1 MLDLSDKKTT
11 RLAAGY
17 VLACLALCLVY
28 LGFDLR
34 RSWTESLLRLETHAS
49 GAAKWLDR
57 GLETAADAMTMTA
70 AAGADACRAG
80 SVDWAALGG
89 LTNVPINRIHITSTK
104 GKMCDWV
111 RPVAATQEPCSAIIG
126 THNLLVERE
135 LNGIRATATVSV
147 SCLLMPFALA
157 IEDISMA
164 LEPLAGGV
172 QNGARHSEN
181 THVTIASRDWPLQ
194 VTVHAPTEW
203 IMRRWLADLPLQLM
217 IFLCVASAVWFGP
230 VSMLQRRLSV
240 EGQVRTALRRGEFF
254 LTYLPTIEIDSGNW
268 VGVEA
273 LIRWR
278 HARLG
283 LLQPGAFIPWIE
295 KSPLIHNTTQWVMG
309 QAATDLKR
317 MNELN
322 GDLYVSINLPP
333 TLLGDSRVVDSA
345 VQAFGGAPLCLCR
358 VMFELTEREP
368 GDYSSPEVQGVV
380 ALLRQRG
387 AQFALDDFGVG
398 FSNLAC
404 LHAIDVDFIK
414 VDKAFVQ
421 ELEKRGGEPNV
432 VNAIVRLARE
442 FGVGIIAEG
451 IETDRQLERIRRVGI
466 RLAQGFLFSRPLEVD
481 ATLAELRLRED
492 TN

>member
-1 MLDLSDKKTT
+1 
-11 RLAAGY
+11 
-17 VLACLALCLVY
+17 
-28 LGFDLR
+28 
-34 RSWTESLLRLETHAS
+34 
-49 GAAKWLDR
+49 
-57 GLETAADAMTMTA
+57 
-70 AAGADACRAG
+70 
-80 SVDWAALGG
+80 
-89 LTNVPINRIHITSTK
+89 
-104 GKMCDWV
+104 
-111 RPVAATQEPCSAIIG
+111 
-126 THNLLVERE
+126 
-135 LNGIRATATVSV
+135 
-147 SCLLMPFALA
+147 
-157 IEDISMA
+157 
-164 LEPLAGGV
+164 
-172 QNGARHSEN
+172 
-181 THVTIASRDWPLQ
+181 
-194 VTVHAPTEW
+194 
-203 IMRRWLADLPLQLM
+203 
-217 IFLCVASAVWFGP
+217 
-230 VSMLQRRLSV
+230 
-240 EGQVRTALRRGEFF
+240 VRTALRRGEFF

-322 GDLYVSINLPP
+322 EDLYVSINLPP

-421 ELEKRGGEPNV
+421 ELEKRGGEPKCGECHRAAGAGNS
-432 VNAIVRLARE
+432 
-442 FGVGIIAEG
+442 GVGIIAEG